1 MQNIKLK
8 IITHKEKQKVVI
20 QKNNKMTEMNSMLG
34 NDINK
39 NRVKKEQNTIEKQ
52 G

>member
-1 MQNIKLK
+1 MRNIKLNFL
-8 IITHKEKQKVVI
+8 TNKEKQEI
-20 QKNNKMTEMNSMLG
+20 FIDKNNQMTKMNSMLG